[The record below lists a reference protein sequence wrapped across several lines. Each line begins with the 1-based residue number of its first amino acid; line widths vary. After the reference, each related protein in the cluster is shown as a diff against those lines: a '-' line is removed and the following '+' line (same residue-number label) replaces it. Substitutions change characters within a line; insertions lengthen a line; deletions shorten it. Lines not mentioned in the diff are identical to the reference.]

1 MSIEE
6 LVRYRIADY
15 INRLARLDMIY
26 DGSPPMSRIAAVE
39 ARSVGLIVKREDGRS
54 RLAGCDDYF
63 IVELRRLRRD
73 ERKEVE
79 FALNALA
86 DVHMLYV
93 GAGFKR
99 DVSIVMLTK
108 DVAYIISRDE
118 YSAYQQA
125 LPLSC
130 LNYLF
135 IKVLPHGC

>member
-1 MSIEE
+1 MSVE
-6 LVRYRIADY
+6 LLPGRVADY
-15 INRLARLDMIY
+15 INRLARLGMVY
-26 DGSPPMSRIAAVE
+26 DSSPPMSRIATVE
-39 ARSVGLIVKREDGRS
+39 ARSVGLIVTREDGRS

-79 FALNALA
+79 RALNALA

-93 GAGFKR
+93 GADLRR
-99 DVSIVMLTK
+99 DVSIVELTR
-108 DVAYIISRDE
+108 DTMYIIFRDE
-118 YSAYQQA
+118 DGAYDQ
-125 LPLSC
+125 LTPLSC